1 MYEVTMPKLSDSM
14 EEGKIIEWKVR
25 EGDRVKEGDVLA
37 EVESDKAVM
46 ELECFQSGVVQR
58 IMRGDGEEAA
68 VGEVIATIVE
78 GEEGEGRRKEQ
89 EHEHEQEQEHEEEQD
104 KEEEKEQEQE
114 KEKEKEK
121 DKVKRTQVPKIVR
134 RAEGP
139 AIVPYAQRL
148 AEQYG
153 VDWTRIAGTWADGRI
168 TAEDV
173 LKATPARTKAPGPE
187 APAQIR
193 PSRAEAPPRGAED
206 EVPPLEVTEDEAE
219 VQEAPFRL
227 KTQARRVIA
236 SHHTIPHF
244 YVTRGVDVTRLMEMK
259 DELKERFGAS
269 LTHVVMFACLRAL
282 KAHPEVNRS
291 YDRGRVIVWK
301 VVNLG
306 LAVDTDQGLT
316 VAVLRD
322 AGDCSLAEVVART
335 RELVERARA
344 DKLSAEERRHP
355 TFTITNLGMFDVE
368 HFEPIIAPPSSIT
381 LAVASALPA
390 TVVRD
395 GAVFVGQVMK
405 LTAACDHR
413 IIDGAAAA
421 RFLMEVRALL
431 EAPDDLLG
439 GV

>member
-46 ELECFQSGVVQR
+46 ELECFQSGVIQK

-78 GEEGEGRRKEQ
+78 GGEGEGTRKER
-89 EHEHEQEQEHEEEQD
+89 EHEHEQEHEEEQ
-104 KEEEKEQEQE
+104 EKE
-114 KEKEKEK
+114 
-121 DKVKRTQVPKIVR
+121 KVKRTQVPK
-134 RAEGP
+134 RAKRAGGP

-153 VDWTRIAGTWADGRI
+153 VDWTRIAGTGADGRI

-173 LKATPARTKAPGPE
+173 LKATPARTKAPRPE
-187 APAQIR
+187 ARAQIR

-291 YDRGRVIVWK
+291 YDRGKVIVWK

-322 AGDCSLAEVVART
+322 AGECSLAEVAERT

-344 DKLSAEERRHP
+344 DKLGAEERRHP

-390 TVVRD
+390 TVVKE

-421 RFLMEVRALL
+421 RFLKDVRALL